1 MGRRVRIGV
10 SRLSGL
16 VHRPGCRG
24 VLLGWVLLVG
34 LAPAAPADV
43 GTLTALQTDA
53 VEAEADTQRRI
64 DHLHDETRQLADD
77 YLAAERE
84 LQQLRAYREQLG
96 KMAGVQQRQI
106 AALEEQLG
114 RLGTT
119 ETVLLP
125 MLTEMVDTLR
135 RFVELDLPFQLA
147 ERRGRVAELADL
159 LDDPEVG
166 LAEKYRR
173 IMNAYLEEAKYGSS
187 LATYRD
193 RLRLDGRERDVELLR
208 VGRIALIYR
217 TPDDQAYG
225 AWDTSSGGWQTLPAE
240 HYSALRE
247 AYRVA
252 DKQMAPQLLRL
263 PLPAPEDA
271 S

>member
-16 VHRPGCRG
+16 GSRPGCRS
-24 VLLGWVLLVG
+24 VLLGWVLLIG

-43 GTLTALQTDA
+43 GELTALQTEA
-53 VEAEADTQRRI
+53 VKAEADTQRRI
-64 DHLHDETRQLADD
+64 DRLHDETMQLAGDT
-77 YLAAERE
+77 LAAERE
-84 LQQLRAYREQLG
+84 RQQLSAYRRQLE
-96 KMAGVQQRQI
+96 KMIGVQQGQI

-114 RLGTT
+114 HLGGT

-125 MLTEMVDTLR
+125 MLIEMVDTLR

-147 ERRGRVAELADL
+147 ERRGRVAELDDL

-173 IMNAYLEEAKYGSS
+173 TMNAYLEEAKYGSS

-193 RLRLDGRERDVELLR
+193 RLSIDGRERDVELLR

-217 TPDDQAYG
+217 TPDGQAYG
-225 AWDTSSGGWQTLPAE
+225 AWDLSSRGWQTLPAE

-252 DKQMAPQLLRL
+252 DKQLAPQLLRL